1 MSTQNTPLRRKD
13 RLRTQEE
20 ARAIMESCDFAVLS
34 TTDNEN
40 MPYGVPV
47 SVVLEE
53 NHLYF
58 HCAKA
63 GRKLENIQQN
73 PHVCLTFAKL
83 RLVDMWILLD
93 IFQQKTTRYESVIAE
108 GTAAIIE
115 EETEKRHALQ
125 LLCRRY
131 TQHSDEEIDAYIQHY
146 FAQTGVVRI
155 DLESICAK
163 ANI

>member
-20 ARAIMESCDFAVLS
+20 ARTIMESCDFAVLS
-34 TTDNEN
+34 TADREN
-40 MPYGVPV
+40 IPYGVPV

-53 NHLYF
+53 NRLYF

-73 PHVCLTFAKL
+73 PHVCVTFAKV
-83 RLVDMWILLD
+83 RLVDGEN
-93 IFQQKTTRYESVIAE
+93 FTTRYESVIAE
-108 GTAAIIE
+108 GTASFIE

-131 TQHSDEEIDAYIQHY
+131 TQHGDEEIDAYIQRY
-146 FAQTGVVRI
+146 FAQTGVVRV
-155 DLESICAK
+155 DLETISAK

>member
-1 MSTQNTPLRRKD
+1 MYTKNTPLRRKD
-13 RLRTQEE
+13 RLRTETE
-20 ARAIMESCDFAVLS
+20 ARAIINGCDFAVLS
-34 TTDNEN
+34 TADDDN

-73 PHVCLTFAKL
+73 PHVCVTFAKV
-83 RLVDMWILLD
+83 RLVDGEN
-93 IFQQKTTRYESVIAE
+93 FTTRYESVIAE
-108 GTAAIIE
+108 GTAAVVE
-115 EETEKRHALQ
+115 EETEKCHALQ
-125 LLCRRY
+125 LICRRY
-131 TQHSDEEIDAYIQHY
+131 TQHSDEEIDVYIQRY
-146 FAQTGVVRI
+146 FAQTGVVRV
-155 DLESICAK
+155 DLESISAK

>member
-1 MSTQNTPLRRKD
+1 MSTKNTPLRRKD
-13 RLRTQEE
+13 RLRTEEE
-20 ARAIMESCDFAVLS
+20 ARAIIKSCDFAVLS
-34 TTDNEN
+34 TADSEN
-40 MPYGVPV
+40 IPYGVPV

-53 NHLYF
+53 NRLYF

-73 PHVCLTFAKL
+73 PHVCITFAKV
-83 RLVDMWILLD
+83 RLVDGEN
-93 IFQQKTTRYESVIAE
+93 FTTRYESVVAE
-108 GTAAIIE
+108 GTASFIE

-131 TQHSDEEIDAYIQHY
+131 TQHSDEEIDAYIQRY
-146 FAQTGVVRI
+146 FAQTGVVRVDVETI
-155 DLESICAK
+155 SAK

>member
-1 MSTQNTPLRRKD
+1 MSTKNTPLRRKD
-13 RLRTQEE
+13 RLRTETE
-20 ARAIMESCDFAVLS
+20 ARAIINGCDFAVLS
-34 TTDNEN
+34 TTDDDN

-73 PHVCLTFAKL
+73 PHVCVTFAKV
-83 RLVDMWILLD
+83 RLVDGEN
-93 IFQQKTTRYESVIAE
+93 FTTRYESVIAE
-108 GTAAIIE
+108 GTAAVVE
-115 EETEKRHALQ
+115 EKTEKCHALQ
-125 LLCRRY
+125 LICRRY
-131 TQHSDEEIDAYIQHY
+131 TQHSDEEIDAYIQRY
-146 FAQTGVVRI
+146 FAKTGVVRV
-155 DLESICAK
+155 DLESISAK

>member
-20 ARAIMESCDFAVLS
+20 ARTIMESCDFAVLS

-53 NHLYF
+53 NRLYF

-73 PHVCLTFAKL
+73 PHVCLTFAKV
-83 RLVDMWILLD
+83 RLVDGEN
-93 IFQQKTTRYESVIAE
+93 FTTRYESVIAE
-108 GTAAIIE
+108 GTASFIE

-131 TQHSDEEIDAYIQHY
+131 TQHGDEEIDAYIQRY
-146 FAQTGVVRI
+146 FAQTGVVRV
-155 DLESICAK
+155 DLETISAK

>member
-1 MSTQNTPLRRKD
+1 MSTKDTSLRRKD
-13 RLRTQEE
+13 RFRTAEE
-20 ARAIMESCDFAVLS
+20 ATDIINVCDFAVLS
-34 TTDNEN
+34 TADNDK

-73 PHVCLTFAKL
+73 PHVCVTFAKV
-83 RLVDMWILLD
+83 RMVDGEN
-93 IFQQKTTRYESVIAE
+93 FTTRYESVIAE

-146 FAQTGVVRI
+146 FAQTGVVRV
-155 DLESICAK
+155 DLENICSK

>member
-1 MSTQNTPLRRKD
+1 MSTKNTPLRRKD
-13 RLRTQEE
+13 RLRTAEE
-20 ARAIMESCDFAVLS
+20 ARTIMKSCDFAVLS
-34 TTDNEN
+34 TTDSEN

-53 NHLYF
+53 NRLYF

-63 GRKLENIQQN
+63 GRKLENIQLN
-73 PHVCLTFAKL
+73 PHVCVTFAKV
-83 RLVDMWILLD
+83 RLVDSEN
-93 IFQQKTTRYESVIAE
+93 FTTRYESVIAE
-108 GTAAIIE
+108 GTASVIE

-146 FAQTGVVRI
+146 FAQTGVVRV
-155 DLESICAK
+155 DLENISAK
-163 ANI
+163 ANM

>member
-73 PHVCLTFAKL
+73 PHVCLTFAKV
-83 RLVDMWILLD
+83 RLVDGEN
-93 IFQQKTTRYESVIAE
+93 FTTRYESVIAE

-115 EETEKRHALQ
+115 EETEKRHALH
-125 LLCRRY
+125 LLGRRY

>member
-1 MSTQNTPLRRKD
+1 MSTKNTPLRRKD
-13 RLRTQEE
+13 RLRTEEE
-20 ARAIMESCDFAVLS
+20 ARAIINGCDFAVLS
-34 TTDNEN
+34 TADNEH

-53 NHLYF
+53 NRLYF

-73 PHVCLTFAKL
+73 PRVCVTFAKV
-83 RLVDMWILLD
+83 RLVDGEN
-93 IFQQKTTRYESVIAE
+93 FTTRYESVIAE

-115 EETEKRHALQ
+115 EKTEKCHALQ

-146 FAQTGVVRI
+146 FAQTGVVRV
-155 DLESICAK
+155 DVETICAK

>member
-1 MSTQNTPLRRKD
+1 MSTKNAPLRRKD
-13 RLRTQEE
+13 RLRTEEE
-20 ARAIMESCDFAVLS
+20 ARAIINNCDFAVLS
-34 TTDNEN
+34 TADNDN

-47 SVVLEE
+47 SVVLEG
-53 NHLYF
+53 NRLYF

-73 PHVCLTFAKL
+73 PHVCVTFAKVC
-83 RLVDMWILLD
+83 LVDGEN
-93 IFQQKTTRYESVIAE
+93 FTTRYESVIAE
-108 GTAAIIE
+108 GKAAVIE

-131 TQHSDEEIDAYIQHY
+131 TQHSNEEIDAYIQRY

-155 DLESICAK
+155 DLESISAK

>member
-1 MSTQNTPLRRKD
+1 MSTKNTPLRRKD
-13 RLRTQEE
+13 RLRTETE
-20 ARAIMESCDFAVLS
+20 ARDIINGCDFAVLS
-34 TTDNEN
+34 TADSEN

-73 PHVCLTFAKL
+73 PHVCVTFAKV
-83 RLVDMWILLD
+83 RLVDGEN
-93 IFQQKTTRYESVIAE
+93 FTTRYESVIAE
-108 GTAAIIE
+108 GTAAVVE
-115 EETEKRHALQ
+115 EETEKCHALQ
-125 LLCRRY
+125 LICRRY
-131 TQHSDEEIDAYIQHY
+131 TQHSDEEIDAYIQRY
-146 FAQTGVVRI
+146 FAQTGVVRV
-155 DLESICAK
+155 DLESISAK

>member
-1 MSTQNTPLRRKD
+1 MFRELRRKKQA
-13 RLRTQEE
+13 LSQEE
-20 ARAIMESCDFAVLS
+20 CTAVLNRGTS
-34 TTDNEN
+34 GVLALAGDDDY
-40 MPYGVPV
+40 PYAVPISYV
-47 SVVLEE
+47 YDGEK
-53 NHLYF
+53 LYF

-73 PHVCLTFAKL
+73 PHVCLTFAKV
-83 RLVDMWILLD
+83 RLVDGEN
-93 IFQQKTTRYESVIAE
+93 FTTRYESVIAE

>member
-1 MSTQNTPLRRKD
+1 MSTKNTPLRRKD
-13 RLRTQEE
+13 RLRTETE
-20 ARAIMESCDFAVLS
+20 ARAIINGCDFAVLS
-34 TTDNEN
+34 TADDDN

-73 PHVCLTFAKL
+73 PHVCVTFAKV
-83 RLVDMWILLD
+83 RLVDGEN
-93 IFQQKTTRYESVIAE
+93 FTTRYKSVIAE
-108 GTAAIIE
+108 GTAAVVE
-115 EETEKRHALQ
+115 EETEKCHALQ
-125 LLCRRY
+125 LICRRY
-131 TQHSDEEIDAYIQHY
+131 TQHSDEEIDAYIQRY
-146 FAQTGVVRI
+146 FAQTGVVRV
-155 DLESICAK
+155 DLESISAK

>member
-20 ARAIMESCDFAVLS
+20 ARTIMESCDFAVLS

-83 RLVDMWILLD
+83 RLVDSEN
-93 IFQQKTTRYESVIAE
+93 FTTRYESVIAE
-108 GTAAIIE
+108 GTASFIE

-131 TQHSDEEIDAYIQHY
+131 TQHGDEEIDAYIQRY

-155 DLESICAK
+155 DLETISAK

>member
-34 TTDNEN
+34 TADSEN
-40 MPYGVPV
+40 MTYGVPV

-73 PHVCLTFAKL
+73 PHVCLTFAKV
-83 RLVDMWILLD
+83 RLVDGEN
-93 IFQQKTTRYESVIAE
+93 FTTRYESVIADNDIGIGKAE
-108 GTAAIIE
+108 MIE
-115 EETEKRHALQ
+115 QKPDRRAYGKRQ
-125 LLCRRY
+125 DGYGNIPQRRY
-131 TQHSDEEIDAYIQHY
+131 LCT
-146 FAQTGVVRI
+146 
-155 DLESICAK
+155 
-163 ANI
+163 

>member
-1 MSTQNTPLRRKD
+1 MSTKNTPLRRKD

-83 RLVDMWILLD
+83 RLVDGEN
-93 IFQQKTTRYESVIAE
+93 FTTRYESVIAE

>member
-20 ARAIMESCDFAVLS
+20 ARTIMESCDFAVLS

-53 NHLYF
+53 NRLYF

-73 PHVCLTFAKL
+73 PHVCVTFAKV
-83 RLVDMWILLD
+83 RLVDGEN
-93 IFQQKTTRYESVIAE
+93 FTTRYESVIAE
-108 GTAAIIE
+108 GTASFIE

-131 TQHSDEEIDAYIQHY
+131 TQRSDEEIDAYIQRY

-155 DLESICAK
+155 DVESISAK

>member
-20 ARAIMESCDFAVLS
+20 ARTIMESCDFAVLS

-83 RLVDMWILLD
+83 RLVDGEN
-93 IFQQKTTRYESVIAE
+93 FTTRYESVIAE
-108 GTAAIIE
+108 GTASFIE
-115 EETEKRHALQ
+115 EGTEKRHALQ

-131 TQHSDEEIDAYIQHY
+131 TQHGDEEIDAYIQRY
-146 FAQTGVVRI
+146 FAQTSVVRI
-155 DLESICAK
+155 DLETISAK

>member
-13 RLRTQEE
+13 RLRTEEE

-53 NHLYF
+53 NRLYF

-73 PHVCLTFAKL
+73 HHVCVTFAKV
-83 RLVDMWILLD
+83 RLVDGEN
-93 IFQQKTTRYESVIAE
+93 FTTRYESVIAE
-108 GTAAIIE
+108 GTASFIK

-131 TQHSDEEIDAYIQHY
+131 TQHSDEEIDAYIQRY
-146 FAQTGVVRI
+146 FAQTGVVRV
-155 DLESICAK
+155 DLETISAK

>member
-20 ARAIMESCDFAVLS
+20 ARTIMESCDFAVLS

-53 NHLYF
+53 NRLYF

-73 PHVCLTFAKL
+73 PHVCVTFAKV
-83 RLVDMWILLD
+83 RLVDGEN
-93 IFQQKTTRYESVIAE
+93 FTTRYESVIAE
-108 GTAAIIE
+108 GTASFIE

-131 TQHSDEEIDAYIQHY
+131 TQHGDEEIDAYIQRY
-146 FAQTGVVRI
+146 FAQTGVVRV
-155 DLESICAK
+155 DLETISAK

>member
-1 MSTQNTPLRRKD
+1 MSTKNIPLRRKD
-13 RLRTQEE
+13 RLKTEAE
-20 ARAIMESCDFAVLS
+20 ARSIVEKCDFAVLS
-34 TTDNEN
+34 TADNEN

-47 SVVLEE
+47 SVVLEK

-63 GRKLENIQQN
+63 GRKLENIQHN
-73 PHVCLTFAKL
+73 PHVCLTFAKVL
-83 RLVDMWILLD
+83 LVDGEN
-93 IFQQKTTRYESVIAE
+93 FTTRYESAIAE
-108 GTAAIIE
+108 GTAAIVE

-131 TQHSDEEIDAYIQHY
+131 TQHDDTEIDTYIQHY
-146 FAQTGVVRI
+146 FVQTGVVRV
-155 DLESICAK
+155 DLESISAK

>member
-73 PHVCLTFAKL
+73 PHVCVTFAKV
-83 RLVDMWILLD
+83 RLVDGEN
-93 IFQQKTTRYESVIAE
+93 FTTRYESVIAE
-108 GTAAIIE
+108 GTASFIE

-131 TQHSDEEIDAYIQHY
+131 TQHSDEEIDAYIQRY

-155 DLESICAK
+155 DVESISAK